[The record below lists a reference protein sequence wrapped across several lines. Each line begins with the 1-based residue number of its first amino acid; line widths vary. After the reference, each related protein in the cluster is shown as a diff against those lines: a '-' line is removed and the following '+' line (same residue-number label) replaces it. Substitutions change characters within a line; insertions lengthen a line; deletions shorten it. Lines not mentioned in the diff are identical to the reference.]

1 MTTDIRD
8 YLTELRA
15 ALADLPDAEVEAIVE
30 DVAPQLA
37 EDPDRL
43 GTPAEYAAEVRAA
56 AGLPTRAP
64 RRGAA
69 PRVALWVLAITSVA
83 AGYAGYLNAD
93 LVSNDGRYSLPVFG
107 LALVAIW
114 FVVARFGPGVAEIAA
129 LPEVRVVGGTAP
141 APVVRYLASLQPGWS
156 LLRAVLAGVGVLLL
170 CQQIGWHTGGPELV
184 ALAVAAVVLF
194 AGHHSRTDRRWLWLS
209 VPAGA
214 WAVGVACRL
223 LGYLPLI
230 VSGDIGYVQP

>member
-1 MTTDIRD
+1 MRTDTRD

-37 EDPDRL
+37 DDPGRL

-56 AGLPTRAP
+56 AGLPSRAP
-64 RRGAA
+64 RQGLA
-69 PRVALWVLAITSVA
+69 PRVALWVLAITTVA
-83 AGYAGYLNAD
+83 AGYAGYLNERIA
-93 LVSNDGRYSLPVFG
+93 SNDGRYSLPVFG
-107 LALVAIW
+107 LALVATW
-114 FVVARFGPGVAEIAA
+114 FVVARFGPDVARVAA
-129 LPEVRVVGGTAP
+129 LPETRLLDVKAP

-156 LLRAVLAGVGVLLL
+156 LLRAALVGVGVLLL
-170 CQQIGWHTGGPELV
+170 CHTIGWYPGGPEVV
-184 ALAVAAVVLF
+184 ALAVAAIVLL
-194 AGHHSRTDRRWLWLS
+194 AGHRSRTDRRWLWLS

-230 VSGDIGYVQP
+230 VAGDIGYVHR